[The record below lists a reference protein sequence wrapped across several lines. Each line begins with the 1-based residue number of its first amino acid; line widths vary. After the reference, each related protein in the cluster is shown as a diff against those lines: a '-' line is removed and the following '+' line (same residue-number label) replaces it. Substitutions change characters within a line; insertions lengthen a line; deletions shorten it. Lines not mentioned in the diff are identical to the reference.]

1 MEHFKDDVE
10 CLGFHVNHLKNFH
23 TSEFVNKFILKNMS
37 EYPEWRFMD
46 LIDEMID
53 QAFEIVREEGLTP
66 QNFSMVFLSETL
78 DTPIC
83 IPLRPR
89 EQNNADFIMNGIL
102 KLPFRRKIRIKK
114 STSWKLVIKN
124 GIF

>member
-1 MEHFKDDVE
+1 M
-10 CLGFHVNHLKNFH
+10 
-23 TSEFVNKFILKNMS
+23 
-37 EYPEWRFMD
+37 PEWRFKD

-66 QNFSMVFLSETL
+66 QNFSIVFLSETL

-89 EQNNADFIMNGIL
+89 KQNNADLIMNGTF

-124 GIF
+124 GIL